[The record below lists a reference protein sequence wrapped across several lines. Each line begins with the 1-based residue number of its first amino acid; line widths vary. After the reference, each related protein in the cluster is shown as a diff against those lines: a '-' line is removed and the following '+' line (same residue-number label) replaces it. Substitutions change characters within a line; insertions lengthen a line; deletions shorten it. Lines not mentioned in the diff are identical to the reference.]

1 MSDSAEMNAGTAGD
15 GAGGAPE
22 PGGNGR
28 DENGWGGA
36 GQGENRRGENGRGE
50 PRVIVMVGSGGV
62 GKTTSAAAL
71 AVGLAESGLR
81 TVVMTIDPAKRLAQ
95 ALGLADLG
103 ITPQPVAG
111 QDGLH
116 ALMLDQDAR
125 FGALLAEAGAPELV
139 DNRITATVARSFG
152 GLHDYLA
159 MDLLAKLHD
168 SGEWD
173 AIVVDT
179 PPALSALDFLD
190 SADRVRR
197 LVLHPLMRLLTSS
210 SALVGTGVMLL
221 GQIVGSE
228 TLAQAAAFARG
239 LRPVADSMLE
249 RSRSM
254 RRRLDESGEF
264 LVVTAPTAEALRE
277 ARSFAESLGSQGLP
291 VTGVVVNRT
300 HQVPDALRDRDLDW
314 DAVGGVALDRGD
326 EDRMDLDP
334 DAGDRGDEEGT
345 GDAEG
350 AVDAIAAM
358 RLIHESRVALA
369 GAEEKQIKRFVR
381 RFPDVPLT
389 HVPST
394 RGGVTSL
401 ADLRGLAE
409 RILPALD

>member
-1 MSDSAEMNAGTAGD
+1 MSD
-15 GAGGAPE
+15 
-22 PGGNGR
+22 
-28 DENGWGGA
+28 
-36 GQGENRRGENGRGE
+36 

-81 TVVMTIDPAKRLAQ
+81 TVVLTIDPAKRLAQ
-95 ALGLADLG
+95 ALGLDELG
-103 ITPQPVAG
+103 GDPQPVAG

-116 ALMLDQDAR
+116 ALMLDQNAR

-139 DNRITATVARSFG
+139 DNRVTVTVARSFG
-152 GLHDYLA
+152 GLQEYLA
-159 MDLLAKLHD
+159 MDLLSQLHD
-168 SGEWD
+168 SGRWD

-197 LVLHPLMRLLTSS
+197 LVRHPLMRLMTSS
-210 SALVGTGVMLL
+210 STLVGGGVKLL
-221 GQIVGSE
+221 GQIVGSD

-239 LRPVADSMLE
+239 LRPVADSMLV

-254 RRRLDESGEF
+254 RDRLGESGEF

-277 ARSFAESLGSQGLP
+277 ARSFTDSLETQGLP

-300 HQVPDALRDRDLDW
+300 HHVPDGLRGRELDW
-314 DAVGGVALDRGD
+314 DGAGGVGSGGGTKGAGGAGN
-326 EDRMDLDP
+326 EDGADP
-334 DAGDRGDEEGT
+334 L
-345 GDAEG
+345 AE
-350 AVDAIAAM
+350 VRAAM
-358 RLIHESRVALA
+358 RLIHESRVELA
-369 GAEEKQIKRFVR
+369 TAEEKQIKRFTK
-381 RFPDVPLT
+381 RFPGVPLT
-389 HVPST
+389 HVPSA

-401 ADLRGLAE
+401 GDLRQLAQ

>member
-1 MSDSAEMNAGTAGD
+1 MSDPAGTNPGSRGD
-15 GAGGAPE
+15 EAGGPTE
-22 PGGNGR
+22 RGG
-28 DENGWGGA
+28 
-36 GQGENRRGENGRGE
+36 NGRGE

-125 FGALLAEAGAPELV
+125 FGELLAEAGAPELV

-254 RRRLDESGEF
+254 RRRLNESGEF

-300 HQVPDALRDRDLDW
+300 HQVPDALRGRALDW
-314 DAVGGVALDRGD
+314 GGLDRGD
-326 EDRMDLDP
+326 ADRDDLDR
-334 DAGDRGDEEGT
+334 DGDDNVGG
-345 GDAEG
+345 AE
-350 AVDAIAAM
+350 AVDDAVAAM

-401 ADLRGLAE
+401 SDLRGLAE

>member
-1 MSDSAEMNAGTAGD
+1 MRDAKGSGNSAGNRAGNDAGNE
-15 GAGGAPE
+15 A
-22 PGGNGR
+22 GNGAAKW
-28 DENGWGGA
+28 N
-36 GQGENRRGENGRGE
+36 GE

-81 TVVMTIDPAKRLAQ
+81 TVVLTIDPAKRLAQ
-95 ALGLADLG
+95 ALGLDELG
-103 ITPQPVAG
+103 GAPQAVAG

-116 ALMLDQDAR
+116 ALMLDQNAR

-139 DNRITATVARSFG
+139 DNRVTVTVARSFG
-152 GLHDYLA
+152 GLQEYLA
-159 MDLLAKLHD
+159 MDLLAQLHD

-197 LVLHPLMRLLTSS
+197 LVRHPLMRLLTSS
-210 SALVGTGVMLL
+210 STLVGTGVMLL

-239 LRPVADSMLE
+239 LRPVADSMLV

-254 RRRLDESGEF
+254 RDRLGESGEF

-277 ARSFAESLGSQGLP
+277 ARSFADSLGTQGLP

-300 HQVPDALRDRDLDW
+300 HQVPEALRDRELNW
-314 DAVGGVALDRGD
+314 
-326 EDRMDLDP
+326 
-334 DAGDRGDEEGT
+334 
-345 GDAEG
+345 GDAPGGG
-350 AVDAIAAM
+350 AEAPTAGGEAEASAADAASPSGAASASGAASPSGAMAAM
-358 RLIHESRVALA
+358 RRIHESRVELA
-369 GAEEKQIKRFVR
+369 TAEEKQIKRFVR

-401 ADLRGLAE
+401 GDLRRLAG
-409 RILPALD
+409 RILPALS